1 MTYMIVDIDGLAK
14 VLKAS
19 RFTLKKNWR
28 SLPHFFIGDGRNL
41 KGARF
46 DVSEVIEHLK
56 KEARHVSME
65 RCKKESLDSKIHAQQ
80 QTVQEGGF
88 RELCGDYLRR
98 EESEALQ
105 DPQGDTRVSASRAA
119 SLMILSLSLSI
130 LSNPSLS
137 FSFR

>member
-1 MTYMIVDIDGLAK
+1 MTYEIVDIDGLAK

-28 SLPHFFIGDGRNL
+28 SLPHFFIGNGRNL

-65 RCKKESLDSKIHAQQ
+65 RWKKESLDSKIHAQQ

-88 RELCGDYLRR
+88 RNKV
-98 EESEALQ
+98 ESLGMGGRKTKRAEKSTGSGT
-105 DPQGDTRVSASRAA
+105 DPFDLLSGIM
-119 SLMILSLSLSI
+119 LHLSLQTPAKHL
-130 LSNPSLS
+130 
-137 FSFR
+137 